1 MENEYVGKLVDAIFN
16 KIKEKY
22 EVIETNDKI
31 SYEVR
36 KFNGVSDCTF
46 SEYKLHEL
54 LNPAGYKISG
64 EIIVSVLVYL
74 PDNDEPRN
82 LSTDKLFD
90 FIFKDTLVQ
99 FDEETEEFQIC
110 DDINVS
116 YIALKKDIFGR

>member
-1 MENEYVGKLVDAIFN
+1 MEKEYADKLVNAIFN

-36 KFNGVSDCTF
+36 KFNSVSDYTF

-64 EIIVSVLVYL
+64 EIIISVFVYL
-74 PDNDEPRN
+74 PSIDEPRN
-82 LSTDKLFD
+82 ISTDKSYNFV
-90 FIFKDTLVQ
+90 FKDTLVL
-99 FDEETEEFQIC
+99 FDADTEEFQIC